1 MLLTPRAKDK
11 PMLNSL
17 HQVIRENDGS
27 SIPLFID
34 HGLRALFEDAADSAM
49 ALQIKPEAKVL
60 EAQA

>member
-1 MLLTPRAKDK
+1 
-11 PMLNSL
+11 MLNSL

-60 EAQA
+60 EAQAKVP